1 MSSILLIG
9 ANGQLGWEVARRAHM
24 AGLRCD
30 ALGKDELDVTEPDAV
45 FRIVSRLSP
54 SVAINA
60 AAYTNVDRAES
71 DASAF
76 AVNRDGVAHV
86 AQACGAAGIPLIHIS
101 TDYVFDG
108 CKRTPYTE
116 DDPVSP
122 LGAYGRSK
130 LAGEEVVRECC
141 PKHVILRTAWVY
153 GSHGHNFVK
162 TMLRLGGERERLRV
176 VSDQFGNP
184 TFAGDLAEVVLTLAQ
199 RLQSGT
205 WPDQGFGTFH
215 CAGAGMMTWCDL
227 ARAIFHMAGPKLG
240 HLPEIEGIATADC
253 PTPAKRPHYSV
264 LDCSRLARTHNI
276 VMRSWELGL
285 AEMLEA
291 ALGQPLGEGRRNSG
305 LSHADLKG
313 SQ

>member
-45 FRIVSRLSP
+45 FRAVSRLSP

-86 AQACGAAGIPLIHIS
+86 AQACGAADIPLIHIS

-141 PKHVILRTAWVY
+141 PKHVILRTAWLY
-153 GSHGHNFVK
+153 GIHGHNFVK
-162 TMLRLGGERERLRV
+162 TMLRLGAERERIRV
-176 VSDQFGNP
+176 VNDQYGNP
-184 TFAGDLAEVVLTLAQ
+184 TFAGDLAEVILMLAQ
-199 RLQSGT
+199 RMEPGI

-215 CAGAGMMTWCDL
+215 CAGAGMTTWCDL
-227 ARAIFHMAGPKLG
+227 ARAVFDIAGPKLR
-240 HLPEIEGIATADC
+240 HLPEIEAIATADY
-253 PTPAKRPHYSV
+253 PTPAKRPQYSV
-264 LDCSRLARTHNI
+264 LDCSRLARTHDI
-276 VMRSWELGL
+276 VMRPWKLGL
-285 AEMLEA
+285 VEMLESA
-291 ALGQPLGEGRRNSG
+291 VGQPPAREQGTVV
-305 LSHADLKG
+305 
-313 SQ
+313 

>member
-1 MSSILLIG
+1 MSSLLLIG
-9 ANGQLGWEVARRAHM
+9 ANGQLGWEVARRAHR

-60 AAYTNVDRAES
+60 AAYTNVDGAES

-76 AVNRDGVAHV
+76 AVNRDGVAHL
-86 AQACGAAGIPLIHIS
+86 AQACGAADIPLIHMS
-101 TDYVFDG
+101 TNYVFDG

-116 DDPVSP
+116 DDRASP

-153 GSHGHNFVK
+153 GIHGHNFVK
-162 TMLRLGGERERLRV
+162 RMLRLGAERERIRV
-176 VSDQFGNP
+176 VNDQYGNP
-184 TFAGDLAEVVLTLAQ
+184 TFAGDLAEVILMLAQ
-199 RLQSGT
+199 RMEPGI

-215 CAGAGMMTWCDL
+215 CAGAGITTWCDL
-227 ARAIFHMAGPKLG
+227 ARAIFDIAGPKLR
-240 HLPEIEGIATADC
+240 HLPEIEAIATADY
-253 PTPAKRPHYSV
+253 PTPAKRPQYSV
-264 LDCSRLARTHNI
+264 LDCSRLARTHDI
-276 VMRSWELGL
+276 VMRPWTLGL
-285 AEMLEA
+285 VEMLESVV
-291 ALGQPLGEGRRNSG
+291 GQPPAGEQGTG
-305 LSHADLKG
+305 V
-313 SQ
+313 

>member
-1 MSSILLIG
+1 MASILLTG
-9 ANGQLGWEVARRAHM
+9 ANGQLGWEVARRAHI
-24 AGLRCD
+24 AGLKCD
-30 ALGKDELDVTEPDAV
+30 ALGKDELDITKPDAV
-45 FRIVSRLSP
+45 SLTVNRLAP
-54 SVAINA
+54 SIAINA

-71 DASAF
+71 DASVF
-76 AVNRDGVAHV
+76 AVNSD
-86 AQACGAAGIPLIHIS
+86 GAAHLANACAAADIPLIHIS

-108 CKRTPYTE
+108 TKRTPYTE

-130 LAGEEVVRECC
+130 LAGEEAVRECC
-141 PKHVILRTAWVY
+141 SKHVILRTAWLY